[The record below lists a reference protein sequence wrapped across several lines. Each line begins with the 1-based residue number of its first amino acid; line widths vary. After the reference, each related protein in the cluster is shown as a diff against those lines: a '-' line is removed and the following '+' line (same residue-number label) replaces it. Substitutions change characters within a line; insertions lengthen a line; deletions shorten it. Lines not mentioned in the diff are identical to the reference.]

1 MALVAR
7 GDGSATVDM
16 DHAADK
22 NSESQPCGNPSTST
36 SDKCSG
42 DVFVVDIGVVRIDD
56 KMTSHPTPA
65 CPNHAPV
72 CNSSSHTVFANNK
85 GVARIGDTYA
95 TLVHN
100 ITAVAQ
106 STVYAGD

>member
-16 DHAADK
+16 DHG
-22 NSESQPCGNPSTST
+22 NSQSSQSSPCGAAGTST
-36 SDKCSG
+36 SNLCSS

-95 TLVHN
+95 TLMHN